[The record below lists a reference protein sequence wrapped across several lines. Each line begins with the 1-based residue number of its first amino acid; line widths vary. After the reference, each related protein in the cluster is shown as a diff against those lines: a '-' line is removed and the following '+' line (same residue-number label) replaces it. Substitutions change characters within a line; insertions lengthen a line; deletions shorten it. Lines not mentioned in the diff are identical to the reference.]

1 MSIDKLKRDLISCG
15 KDFFIDN
22 FFEIKRY
29 TKGEFSKDELVTII
43 TDKDKWKNISTLS
56 NRVSA
61 IKMIIENNQ
70 IEDALKITIASR
82 AKVNVINKAKEIF
95 ESELG
100 RKFDEKNDQIKK
112 VINPNLIPEILVE
125 LNNEIIQKL
134 CLLETFNF
142 QKGTNKLIEFENHND
157 LTSDEIISLLDRFK
171 ESNTTFTKFID
182 ALNKNS
188 KEFKFL
194 TIVGQLV
201 SYCDVHAANKNT
213 YNEYEDKRTIAKAG
227 VRMNAWIE
235 KLLNYKIEDNDLGQL
250 TPSIRNAINF
260 LKNPENE
267 LTMLSEKHR
276 EKFSINLLHK
286 TYEPNSIVNDLI
298 TFFEPYEID
307 VENEENRTLIYC
319 KILYSKN
326 ISQLWLNDNNIVS
339 EKNLKQ
345 KK

>member
-134 CLLETFNF
+134 CLLE
-142 QKGTNKLIEFENHND
+142 I
-157 LTSDEIISLLDRFK
+157 
-171 ESNTTFTKFID
+171 
-182 ALNKNS
+182 
-188 KEFKFL
+188 
-194 TIVGQLV
+194 
-201 SYCDVHAANKNT
+201 
-213 YNEYEDKRTIAKAG
+213 
-227 VRMNAWIE
+227 
-235 KLLNYKIEDNDLGQL
+235 KLLKI
-250 TPSIRNAINF
+250 
-260 LKNPENE
+260 
-267 LTMLSEKHR
+267 M
-276 EKFSINLLHK
+276 
-286 TYEPNSIVNDLI
+286 
-298 TFFEPYEID
+298 
-307 VENEENRTLIYC
+307 C
-319 KILYSKN
+319 
-326 ISQLWLNDNNIVS
+326 
-339 EKNLKQ
+339 
-345 KK
+345 